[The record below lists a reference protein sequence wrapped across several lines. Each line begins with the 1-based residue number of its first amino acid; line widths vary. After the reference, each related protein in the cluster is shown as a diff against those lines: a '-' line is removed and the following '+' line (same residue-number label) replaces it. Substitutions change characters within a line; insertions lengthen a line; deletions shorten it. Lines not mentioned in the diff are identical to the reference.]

1 MDRAAVA
8 RRVVPLV
15 DLTTLADDD
24 TDERVRALCER
35 AAATGVAA
43 VCISPRFVAVAVEA
57 LAAGGTADATTAGG
71 SPIAVATVVNFPAG
85 TDALDD
91 VVAETS
97 RALTDGADEID
108 LVVPFGA
115 AIAGDLDSVEATV
128 RRIDEVCGDRLLKA
142 ILETGALTDPDLI
155 GDVARRAIAGG
166 ADFLKT
172 STGKIPVGATLD
184 AARVMLDAIA
194 ENDRRVGIKL
204 SGGVRTVDDAA
215 DYLDLIDHMMG
226 PGWVSPATVRFGA
239 SSLLDDLLAAL
250 A

>member
-8 RRVVPLV
+8 RRVIPLV

-43 VCISPRFVAVAVEA
+43 VCIYPRFVAVAVEA
-57 LAAGGTADATTAGG
+57 LADATTVDG

-91 VVAETS
+91 IVDETD
-97 RALTDGADEID
+97 RALADGADEID

-115 AIAGDLDSVEATV
+115 AMAGDLDAVETTV
-128 RRIDEVCGDRLLKA
+128 RRIDEVCGDHHLKT
-142 ILETGALTDPDLI
+142 ILETGALADLDLI
-155 GDVARRAIAGG
+155 GAVARRAIAGG
-166 ADFLKT
+166 ADFCKT
-172 STGKIPVGATLD
+172 STGKIAVGATLD

-194 ENDRRVGIKL
+194 ENDRSVGIKL
-204 SGGVRTVDDAA
+204 SGGVRTLDDAA
-215 DYLDLIDHMMG
+215 AYLDLIDHMMG

-239 SSLLDDLLAAL
+239 SGLLDDLLAAL

>member
-8 RRVVPLV
+8 RRVIPLV

-43 VCISPRFVAVAVEA
+43 VCIYPRFVAVAVEA
-57 LAAGGTADATTAGG
+57 LADATTVDG
-71 SPIAVATVVNFPAG
+71 SRIAVATVVNFPAG
-85 TDALDD
+85 TDAVDD
-91 VVAETS
+91 IVAETE
-97 RALTDGADEID
+97 RAIADGADEID

-115 AIAGDLDSVEATV
+115 ALAGDLDAIETTV
-128 RRIDEVCGDRLLKA
+128 RRIDEVCGDRHLKT
-142 ILETGALTDPDLI
+142 ILETGALADLDLI
-155 GDVARRAIAGG
+155 GAVARRAIAGG

-172 STGKIPVGATLD
+172 STGKIAVGATLD
-184 AARVMLDAIA
+184 AARVMLEAIA

-204 SGGVRTVDDAA
+204 SGGVRTLDDAA

-239 SSLLDDLLAAL
+239 SGLLDDLLAAR

>member
-1 MDRAAVA
+1 MDRAAIA
-8 RRVVPLV
+8 HRVIPLV

-43 VCISPRFVAVAVEA
+43 VCIYPRFVAVAVET
-57 LAAGGTADATTAGG
+57 LAG

-85 TDALDD
+85 TDALENI
-91 VVAETS
+91 VAETTQ
-97 RALTDGADEID
+97 ALADGADEID

-115 AIAGDLDSVEATV
+115 AMAGDLDAVEATV
-128 RRIDEVCGDRLLKA
+128 RRIDEVCGDRHLKT
-142 ILETGALTDPDLI
+142 ILETGALADPELI
-155 GDVARRAIAGG
+155 GAVARRAIAGG

-172 STGKIPVGATLD
+172 STGKIDVGATLD
-184 AARVMLDAIA
+184 AARVILEAIA

-204 SGGVRTVDDAA
+204 SGGVRTLDDAA
-215 DYLDLIDHMMG
+215 GYLDLIDHMMG
-226 PGWVSPATVRFGA
+226 PGWASPATVRFGA
-239 SSLLDDLLAAL
+239 SGLLDDLLAAI